1 MVLIPPEHCYNA
13 SSFFVTS
20 TMSGRISSESY
31 VLTAEEI
38 DTFHKDGLV
47 TLHNVLTEEE
57 VAEIQE
63 LFDRFIN
70 REITVPGKDFCDMSK
85 PFGIPFEDWSIV
97 NCMLPTRYHP
107 PFQNNIFERIT
118 AGIVKQIHPNIEMS
132 KDYDQFLN
140 KRPGKGDAV
149 FAWHQDMGYWPNP
162 KALGVEE
169 TATCT
174 FSLAIDDSE
183 EENGCLRYV
192 PGSGL
197 SKTLRKHAP
206 LASSRDEGHALT
218 IEIDESKGDIVK
230 LAPCKRGSITIHD
243 EWVVHGSSGN
253 KCPDRQRRTYV
264 LAYRPKAVVE
274 AERKLG
280 FTHSHNDTVNWD
292 TFDDGEERKK

>member
-1 MVLIPPEHCYNA
+1 
-13 SSFFVTS
+13 
-20 TMSGRISSESY
+20 MSGRISSESY
-31 VLTAEEI
+31 VLTPGEI

-47 TLHNVLTEEE
+47 TLNNVLTEEE

-63 LFDRFIN
+63 LFDRFLN

-183 EENGCLRYV
+183 EANGCLRYV

-243 EWVVHGSSGN
+243 EWVIHGSSGN